1 MAIMN
6 NGGIKMITES
16 YSIAEARDQ
25 FASLVRQVE
34 EQKQPV
40 HVTRRG
46 EAVAVILSAKDYAL
60 ILAQQ
65 AQQDFWQSY
74 QTWRQTWLV
83 DEWTEESDP
92 FETIRDQSEG
102 RELPTWD

>member
-1 MAIMN
+1 MN
-6 NGGIKMITES
+6 EKT

-25 FASLVRQVE
+25 FASLVRRVE
-34 EQKQPV
+34 QQKQPV

-46 EAVAVILSAKDYAL
+46 EAVAVILSAKDYEL
-60 ILAQQ
+60 MLTQQ

-74 QTWRQTWLV
+74 QTWRQTWQV

-92 FETIRDQSEG
+92 FEAIRDQSEG